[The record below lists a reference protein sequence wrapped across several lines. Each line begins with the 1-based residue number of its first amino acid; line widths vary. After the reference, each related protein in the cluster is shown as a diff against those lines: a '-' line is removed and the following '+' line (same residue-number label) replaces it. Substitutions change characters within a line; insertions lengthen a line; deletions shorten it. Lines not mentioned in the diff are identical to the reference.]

1 MRDSNVKATLGR
13 AVLLT
18 LAVGAAAAG
27 LLAASG
33 RAGWPSV
40 GAVAAMASTLSALP
54 SPQGAV
60 MTLVGDQGPAMAEVP
75 PAALQGTPEARL
87 IAIYHL
93 IASHRLDAAL
103 QAAEA
108 LTRAHPT
115 FKLAQLVQADL
126 LSARTGPLPV
136 FGGALPAKDAHLAAE
151 LALLRDEAQLR
162 LQALQERPPANALP
176 ADLLVVPESLKQVIV
191 VDASRSRL
199 YLFNNGPQGV
209 HLAQDFYI
217 SLGKQ
222 GVDKLIEGDQ
232 KTPLGVYFITDRL
245 DGRSLED
252 RFGAGAL
259 PLNYPNAYDKVRGRT
274 GSGILV
280 HGVSSSTYSRPPLD
294 SDGCI
299 ALANDDLLR
308 LASLLP
314 QRDTPVIITRHIQ
327 WVTPQAEA
335 AAAAATPDDFLATVK
350 QWQDARL
357 TADLPAAQSLYD
369 PVAQPTDANEQQQFQ
384 ERMAVPPGGFRDLSV
399 LGWQDDKELRVVT
412 FRELPGVGQ
421 RRDRV
426 MRQYWAREGTSW
438 RIMAEGKVH

>member
-1 MRDSNVKATLGR
+1 MRDINVKTALGR
-13 AVLLT
+13 GLLLT
-18 LAVGAAAAG
+18 LGVGAAGFG

-33 RAGWPSV
+33 RTDWPSV
-40 GAVAAMASTLSALP
+40 GAVAAMASTLSRLP
-54 SPQGAV
+54 TPRGAV
-60 MTLVGDQGPAMAEVP
+60 LTLAPDQGPATVQVP
-75 PAALQGTPEARL
+75 PEALQGTPESRL
-87 IAIYHL
+87 IAIYRL
-93 IASHRLDAAL
+93 IASHRLEAAL
-103 QAAEA
+103 DAAEA
-108 LTRAHPT
+108 LTHAHPT

-126 LSARTGPLPV
+126 LSSRTGPLPT
-136 FGGALPAKDAHLAAE
+136 FGGTRLTQDAHLSGE
-151 LALLRDEAQLR
+151 LALLRDEARLR
-162 LQALQERPPANALP
+162 IQALQERPPADALP
-176 ADLLVVPESLKQVIV
+176 SELLMLPASLKQVIV

-199 YLFNNGPQGV
+199 YLFENGAQGT
-209 HLAQDFYI
+209 HLVEDVYV

-259 PLNYPNAYDKVRGRT
+259 PLNYPNVYDRLRGRT

-308 LASLLP
+308 LASMLP
-314 QRDTPVIITRHIQ
+314 QRDTPVIITRRIK
-327 WVTPQAEA
+327 WVKPQANQPA
-335 AAAAATPDDFLATVK
+335 LQDDFLPVVQ
-350 QWQDARL
+350 QWQQARL
-357 TADLPAAQSLYD
+357 TADLPAVESLYD
-369 PVAQPTDANEQQQFQ
+369 SVAKPTEAAEQQQFQ
-384 ERMAVPPGGFRDLSV
+384 ERIAVPPGGFRDLSV

-421 RRDRV
+421 RRDHV
-426 MRQYWAREGTSW
+426 MRQYWAREGKTW
-438 RIMAEGKVH
+438 RIMAEGKVR